1 MAAADCR
8 MLISDTFCH
17 PMRHVLSPRQLLT
30 RDRPT
35 TLSPF
40 AAEKTGFSL
49 HAHPESFLI
58 LLWPAA
64 CHYVWRATG
73 NGEKLRSLTQLNVG
87 ECLGGGAKAREAPNA
102 GSVPFVFSA
111 TLLTINM
118 TKTGSRFL
126 TNPPDC
132 GTGRGI
138 AMISKVCR
146 RHEKRGLAVET
157 AHTKVISQF
166 GG

>member
-1 MAAADCR
+1 MFTP
-8 MLISDTFCH
+8 DTFCH
-17 PMRHVLSPRQLLT
+17 PMRHVLSPRQVLAHGQ
-30 RDRPT
+30 PIP
-35 TLSPF
+35 LSSF
-40 AAEKTGFSL
+40 AAEKTRFVRL
-49 HAHPESFLI
+49 VLPKNVLI
-58 LLWPAA
+58 PIWPTA
-64 CHYVWRATG
+64 CHYVNRATG

-87 ECLGGGAKAREAPNA
+87 ECLGGGAKAGEAPNA

-132 GTGRGI
+132 GTGRGSSVI
-138 AMISKVCR
+138 PKVCR

>member
-1 MAAADCR
+1 
-8 MLISDTFCH
+8 MLTPDTFCH
-17 PMRHVLSPRQLLT
+17 PMRHVLSPRQVLAHGQ
-30 RDRPT
+30 PIP
-35 TLSPF
+35 LSSF
-40 AAEKTGFSL
+40 AAEKTRFVRPVL
-49 HAHPESFLI
+49 PKNVLI
-58 LLWPAA
+58 PIWPTA
-64 CHYVWRATG
+64 CHYVIRATG

-87 ECLGGGAKAREAPNA
+87 ECLGGGAKAGEAPNA

-132 GTGRGI
+132 GTGRGNSVI
-138 AMISKVCR
+138 PKVCR

>member
-1 MAAADCR
+1 MLTPDCR

-17 PMRHVLSPRQLLT
+17 PMRHVVSPRQLLAL
-30 RDRPT
+30 DRPA

-40 AAEKTGFSL
+40 APEKTRFSL
-49 HAHPESFLI
+49 HPHPESFLI
-58 LLWPAA
+58 PLWPPA
-64 CHYVWRATG
+64 CHYVRRATG

-87 ECLGGGAKAREAPNA
+87 ECLGGGAKAGEAPNA
-102 GSVPFVFSA
+102 GSVPFVFST

-126 TNPPDC
+126 TDPPDC
-132 GTGRGI
+132 GTGRGTS
-138 AMISKVCR
+138 MIPKVCR